1 MPSAPKPITS
11 PPPTSPDQ
19 PYDSDGSGSADTQ
32 LTSQHAY
39 DAAGG
44 VAKADPWPKVQ
55 QGGAVSDI
63 AKVAVNGKE
72 LALGNQDVT
81 KVAVNGKETAVVRA
95 NGSELAKGNQDLAK

>member
-32 LTSQHAY
+32 LTSQPAY

-55 QGGAVSDI
+55 QGGAADFRTGSI
-63 AKVAVNGKE
+63 TGEWPSNGASSAGPWKQ
-72 LALGNQDVT
+72 A
-81 KVAVNGKETAVVRA
+81 
-95 NGSELAKGNQDLAK
+95 